1 MSLLTGPNYAL
12 IFSPFGVVIG
22 WCSVNSPEGV
32 VPAPQGTK
40 ISTPA
45 GEFFKANGG
54 NGNTG
59 WERIGRTFNV
69 TLRAVPIATSGSP
82 NDRASKA
89 IPSGITRWRPVRA
102 TILCATAA
110 GTLAAASAG
119 IFTQAAGAGT
129 AIVDATALTPFTGA
143 NQVRDLNLGTINT
156 AITDQNIFIRQTVN
170 SGNAGTLDILIQCQ
184 DLS

>member
-1 MSLLTGPNYAL
+1 MSFIASNYYL
-12 IFSPFGVVIG
+12 IQAPFGGLVLG
-22 WCSVNSPEGV
+22 WCSAASPEGI
-32 VPAPQGTK
+32 VPAPVGARVD
-40 ISTPA
+40 TPS
-45 GEFFKANGG
+45 GEFRKITGTGTA
-54 NGNTG
+54 G

-69 TLRAVPIATSGSP
+69 TLRGVPIATSGSP
-82 NDRASKA
+82 ADRQSAA

-102 TILCATAA
+102 TIICATAT

-170 SGNAGTLDILIQCQ
+170 SGNAGTLDILIACQ
-184 DLS
+184 DLT